1 MNRLGKGLEALIK
14 NETESVDKT
23 TGITTVKTSFI
34 HPNRY
39 QPRKK
44 FNDEKLIEL
53 SNSLKENGMIQPIIV
68 TKQDNSNYE
77 LIAGERRWRAAKLAG
92 FSEIPVIVRSVSPQE
107 QLQYAIIEN
116 IQRENLNPIDE
127 AKAYKQL
134 SDEFNLTHSKIAE
147 MMGKDRATIT
157 NSIRL
162 LRLPEIVQDLILAS
176 KISSGHARTI
186 LQLDE
191 KDQIR
196 FAEYIVE
203 NKLSVRKAEA
213 LSKKINEF
221 GWEVLENPKKPIKSD
236 NRFFDIE
243 GVLNTRYKTEVKIKG
258 NLSKGK
264 IIFSY
269 RNENEYKKLIS
280 LLNKNE

>member
-1 MNRLGKGLEALIK
+1 MNRLGKGLDALIK

-23 TGITTVKTSFI
+23 TGITTLKISFI

-44 FNDEKLIEL
+44 FNDEKLVEL
-53 SNSLKENGMIQPIIV
+53 ANSLKENGMIQPIIV

-92 FSEIPVIVRSVSPQE
+92 FTDIPVIVRSVSPQE

-134 SDEFNLTHSKIAE
+134 NEEFNLTHSKISE

-162 LRLPEIVQDLILAS
+162 LKLPEEIQDLVLEA
-176 KISSGHARTI
+176 KISSGHARAI
-186 LQLDE
+186 LQLE
-191 KDQIR
+191 EEDQIR
-196 FAEYIVE
+196 FANYIVE
-203 NKLSVRKAEA
+203 NKLSVRKAEM
-213 LSKKINEF
+213 LSKKIKDF
-221 GWEVLENPKKPIKSD
+221 GWESLGTPKKKINSD
-236 NRFFDIE
+236 TFFDVENI
-243 GVLNTRYKTEVKIKG
+243 LKSRYQTGVKIKG

-269 RNENEYKKLIS
+269 RNEKEYEKLIS
-280 LLNKNE
+280 LLNQNE